1 MNEFIK
7 NLIWRWFGKKILESV
22 GQISTAK
29 DDCAKYADIGEE
41 NITALVANSVSNIAM
56 GDAQTYVSASGG
68 GTTRFTDILSD
79 IAEKEWSDIS
89 NTVACALGCGAII
102 SVPYSVD
109 NGLGRK
115 IYIDTVTKDRFFVT
129 AKQGDDITQCV
140 ILADEF
146 VRDNKSY
153 KRFTDYSIKDGVYI
167 IRNRAVCNNSPVSL
181 KMVEEWAD
189 IPEQIA
195 IGGVK
200 QLPIAILKCPQNPRR
215 PKVPSGVPITFG
227 CDATLKKIAKTLNDI
242 EREFEKKKAKVFADR
257 SLIKLHKDK
266 NGDNDEIKTRKE
278 FENNDLY
285 VAFNNSDKIGME
297 IFDPAIRDSAYYNKL
312 EKHFAMLEKE
322 CGLSEGVLTK
332 LSTSHATAT
341 EIFRVTNCRCVHS
354 ETLEKAA
361 EVSMLLFSQIT
372 SSESVEIQLEGYGAD
387 GNLVMKS
394 TTVNK
399 LKFLPSVCGKETG
412 ADGNSQSMSN
422 EVNQNTAA
430 RHTHENKDVLD
441 GLSADGDNLLFNEK
455 NIGGGAE
462 IDLELLPAQIVASL
476 LYKANVTTVFGT
488 PEEISA
494 DDTYTNFFYSMSM
507 DSFLVCVPNEDGKII
522 YMSTDTYEFTE
533 EIGVTKGNLII
544 FWVNNDMTLSLTTK
558 GGEFLRQ
565 LLVDGIES
573 VTSES

>member
-68 GTTRFTDILSD
+68 GITRFTDILSD

-257 SLIKLHKDK
+257 SLIKLYKDK

-285 VAFNNSDKIGME
+285 VAFNNSDNFGME

-341 EIFRVTNCRCVHS
+341 EIFRVMYNTFCFCNHVH
-354 ETLEKAA
+354 
-361 EVSMLLFSQIT
+361 
-372 SSESVEIQLEGYGAD
+372 
-387 GNLVMKS
+387 
-394 TTVNK
+394 
-399 LKFLPSVCGKETG
+399 
-412 ADGNSQSMSN
+412 
-422 EVNQNTAA
+422 
-430 RHTHENKDVLD
+430 
-441 GLSADGDNLLFNEK
+441 
-455 NIGGGAE
+455 
-462 IDLELLPAQIVASL
+462 
-476 LYKANVTTVFGT
+476 ANVTKWFKDLLYACSVLINYYGMAPYSEYDVKFSYSFALLEDSSETFSQKMQAESIGAEDIAEIRQFIHPEET
-488 PEEISA
+488 PEESQA
-494 DDTYTNFFYSMSM
+494 A
-507 DSFLVCVPNEDGKII
+507 VEKIKAKRQSVQQLI
-522 YMSTDTYEFTE
+522 E
-533 EIGVTKGNLII
+533 E
-544 FWVNNDMTLSLTTK
+544 
-558 GGEFLRQ
+558 E
-565 LLVDGIES
+565 
-573 VTSES
+573 